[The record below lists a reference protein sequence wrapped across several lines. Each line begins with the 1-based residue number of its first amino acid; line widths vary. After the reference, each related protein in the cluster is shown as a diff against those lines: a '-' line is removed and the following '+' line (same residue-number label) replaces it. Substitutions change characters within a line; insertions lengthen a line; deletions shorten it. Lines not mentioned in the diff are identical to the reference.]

1 MMDGITL
8 FDCTVREAGYQTG
21 WFFDETF
28 LCDYYRFAEA
38 AGFDYMELGFFH
50 NPEADPGCIR
60 KNKKYPETQRN
71 ARYSASALSGPPKKR
86 F

>member
-50 NPEADPGCIR
+50 NPEAD
-60 KNKKYPETQRN
+60 
-71 ARYSASALSGPPKKR
+71 L
-86 F
+86 